1 MADIW
6 LVSNQFLE
14 NFDYASPIHQTH
26 NQALPEK
33 LCAPMGAKETVNNLG
48 LISCNTQ
55 QGWVC
60 VKIKYAQIWLLNNIL
75 NQLGWFKTLQ
85 VLGYVVYRWYIL
97 EYNSNNWDWY
107 ILYNIYIYIHH
118 KIYFVYRWLV
128 GFAPSLH
135 SHHQLSWQKNYVAMT
150 AT

>member
-55 QGWVC
+55 QGRVF
-60 VKIKYAQIWLLNNIL
+60 VIKYAQIYMVAEQNPEP
-75 NQLGWFKTLQ
+75 LGM
-85 VLGYVVYRWYIL
+85 V
-97 EYNSNNWDWY
+97 
-107 ILYNIYIYIHH
+107 
-118 KIYFVYRWLV
+118 
-128 GFAPSLH
+128 
-135 SHHQLSWQKNYVAMT
+135 
-150 AT
+150 